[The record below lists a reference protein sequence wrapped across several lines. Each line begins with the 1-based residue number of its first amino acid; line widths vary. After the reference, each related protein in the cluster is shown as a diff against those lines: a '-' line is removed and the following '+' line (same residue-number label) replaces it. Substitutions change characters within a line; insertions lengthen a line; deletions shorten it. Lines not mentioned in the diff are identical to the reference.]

1 MDGVLRPPLTVV
13 AGNVT
18 RTWGYSVSAVSASR
32 WAKIGSMAPAPPA
45 KPRPM
50 SGALAGMSW
59 SLESP
64 DNHGARHDREQVRY
78 WLSRP
83 PAERLAQA
91 EAYRVRVF
99 GEDPFALTRRV
110 SWLPSVVSSS
120 DE

>member
-1 MDGVLRPPLTVV
+1 M
-13 AGNVT
+13 
-18 RTWGYSVSAVSASR
+18 
-32 WAKIGSMAPAPPA
+32 IGPMAPASPG
-45 KPRPM
+45 KPVDT
-50 SGALAGMSW
+50 SGALAGMRW

-64 DNHGARHDREQVRY
+64 DDHFARHDREQVRY

-99 GEDPFALTRRV
+99 GEGPFSLTRRFR
-110 SWLPSVVSSS
+110 WLPSVISSP